1 MQGLWVVCHR
11 HHHLGPGS
19 QTQAIQLTEP
29 SKSCLLF
36 LRFMY
41 FIFLEVDFFLL
52 HVCLYT
58 IYMPDTC

>member
-1 MQGLWVVCHR
+1 MQGECLWVVCHR
-11 HHHLGPGS
+11 HRHLGPGS

-41 FIFLEVDFFLL
+41 FIFLEVDFFAA
-52 HVCLYT
+52 CLSVHYL
-58 IYMPDTC
+58 YA